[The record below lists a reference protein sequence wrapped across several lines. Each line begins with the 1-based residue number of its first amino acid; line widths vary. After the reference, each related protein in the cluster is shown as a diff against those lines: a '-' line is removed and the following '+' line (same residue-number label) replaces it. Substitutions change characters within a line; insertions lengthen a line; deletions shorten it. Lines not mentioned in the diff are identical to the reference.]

1 MGYIKHNAA
10 IITSTRESDIE
21 LAHAK
26 AKELYTEGEMAQL
39 VGEIIPGLVNGQ
51 YSFFI
56 APDGSKEGWDHSDT
70 HDAVRNKYL
79 DWLFQERVERI
90 RVDYVDVRFGGDDE
104 GGDYVS
110 RSWHMDLDRVE

>member
-10 IITSTRESDIE
+10 IITSTREGDIK

-39 VGEIIPGLVNGQ
+39 VGEIIPGLANGQ

-70 HDAVRNKYL
+70 SDVYRNKYL

-90 RVDYVDVRFGGDDE
+90 RVDYVDVRFGGDAE